1 MNQTIE
7 SIGNGDF
14 KVVCAPPE
22 KSVPTERCILCGI
35 QTSVPVSMDVSL
47 RNNYVDGAGQMCFL
61 CFDEVY
67 AD

>member
-1 MNQTIE
+1 MNHTIKHRK
-7 SIGNGDF
+7 NGDF
-14 KVVCAPPE
+14 KVVCASPE
-22 KSVPTERCILCGI
+22 KDTPTERCILCGI
-35 QTSVPVSMDVSL
+35 QTSVPVSTDVSL